1 MSEKSQKYGVQ
12 MKQLRI
18 IDARKELN
26 MLTKDK
32 ALPVASCRSS
42 TAALSLLKAGE
53 SMNYVEP
60 IRDPEKVK
68 HICTYLKETNYRN
81 FIMFYL
87 GIYSGLRI
95 SDILQLRVADVKNK
109 SNINIREKKTGKQK
123 IYAINPALKK
133 ELSAYCEGKPL
144 SEYLIKSREGEN
156 RPLSR
161 ERAYQIIKEIGE
173 LFGIPDLGTHT
184 LRKTFGYH
192 YYLQYK
198 DVVMLQ
204 KIFNHAS
211 PAITL
216 KYIGYEQEKIDRS
229 IKNFKIF

>member
-1 MSEKSQKYGVQ
+1 
-12 MKQLRI
+12 
-18 IDARKELN
+18 
-26 MLTKDK
+26 
-32 ALPVASCRSS
+32 
-42 TAALSLLKAGE
+42 
-53 SMNYVEP
+53 MNYVEP
-60 IRDPEKVK
+60 IRDPELVRD
-68 HICTYLKETNYRN
+68 ICIYLKKNNPRN
-81 FIMFYL
+81 FIMFFL

-95 SDILQLRVADVKNK
+95 SDILKLRVADVKNK
-109 SNINIREKKTGKQK
+109 NSINIREKKTGKQK
-123 IYAINPALKK
+123 IYTINPMLKK
-133 ELSAYCEGKPL
+133 ELKTYCENKPL
-144 SEYLIKSREGEN
+144 SEYLIKSRQGDN

-192 YYLQYK
+192 HYNQYK

-216 KYIGYEQEKIDRS
+216 KYIGYEQENINNS